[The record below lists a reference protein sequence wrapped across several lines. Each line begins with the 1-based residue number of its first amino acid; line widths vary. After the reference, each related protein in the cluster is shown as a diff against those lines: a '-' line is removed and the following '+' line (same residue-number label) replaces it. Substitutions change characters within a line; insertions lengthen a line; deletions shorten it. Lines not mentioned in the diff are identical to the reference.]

1 MDNINSPTGGKD
13 RTGVLAALI
22 LRLAGSSYEAI
33 TNDYCLTRIGLE
45 PARDILTQSMKLNT
59 LDSDAAVTPE
69 NAGLLILCSI
79 KASGMMG
86 FLQALEEAFEGGVR
100 GYLTTQLRFS
110 EEDVQTICA
119 NLKGD

>member
-1 MDNINSPTGGKD
+1 MGNSNSSTGGKD

-33 TNDYCLTRIGLE
+33 INDYCFTRIGVE
-45 PARDILTQSMKLNT
+45 PARDTLIQSLKLNMFEY
-59 LDSDAAVTPE
+59 DEAAKPE
-69 NAGLLILCSI
+69 NAGLLELCSV

-110 EEDVQTICA
+110 DEDVQTICA
-119 NLKGD
+119 NLKRG